1 MLSGVSLQ
9 LDGAFAVAMGAIA
22 EGTIE
27 HLVQRCFVE
36 RLQPKQP

>member
-27 HLVQRCFVE
+27 HLVQGRLIE